1 MSRKKKALIISIIVL
16 VAVALLLIFSPILKS
31 QPIAIEPGITYEDTI
46 MPKDAPNFS
55 DKDYRRH
62 TYSLYAN
69 TKDTYTFEASSQS
82 DDIILINE
90 YYEGEKKQ
98 ILVINALQ
106 SDTADHT
113 FNSTGQKIIYV
124 EALADRLPA
133 DYTLRVTIIK
143 GSD

>member
-31 QPIAIEPGITYEDTI
+31 QPIAIELGITYENII

-69 TKDTYTFEASSQS
+69 TEDTYTFEASSLS
-82 DDIILINE
+82 DDVILINE
-90 YYEGEKKQ
+90 YYEGEKKL
-98 ILVINALQ
+98 ILSINTME
-106 SDTADHT
+106 SGTADQT
-113 FNSTGQKIIYV
+113 FSSTGQKIIYV
-124 EALADRLPA
+124 EALADALPA
-133 DYTLRVTIIK
+133 EYSLRVIIIVE
-143 GSD
+143 SE